1 MITKAII
8 KATPELNGNSYR
20 VYIPL
25 LRNANDDEIDATFN
39 ATLAYTKGIVNSLKV
54 NDVVF
59 ISFEDNFYSKPV
71 ILGSLYKGGVEQDV
85 TTQALL
91 KTLTVSER
99 MDMGDTLSTNNDRA
113 IRDNTDSING
123 LRKDLNGRID
133 LINTSLDQLNDR
145 VDSIVETIAEGMVTS
160 LDRETADAY
169 DVIVVYGYKENAPV
183 PNQTCFVFMPSQIDT
198 QTNFQIEQASGQS
211 DTIWNYRI
219 RINEGGDGRIYWF
232 TDLDYSGS
240 SVFVG
245 TKVIGI
251 RG

>member
-1 MITKAII
+1 M
-8 KATPELNGNSYR
+8 
-20 VYIPL
+20 
-25 LRNANDDEIDATFN
+25 
-39 ATLAYTKGIVNSLKV
+39 
-54 NDVVF
+54 
-59 ISFEDNFYSKPV
+59 
-71 ILGSLYKGGVEQDV
+71 
-85 TTQALL
+85 
-91 KTLTVSER
+91 
-99 MDMGDTLSTNNDRA
+99 
-113 IRDNTDSING
+113 
-123 LRKDLNGRID
+123 
-133 LINTSLDQLNDR
+133 NDR